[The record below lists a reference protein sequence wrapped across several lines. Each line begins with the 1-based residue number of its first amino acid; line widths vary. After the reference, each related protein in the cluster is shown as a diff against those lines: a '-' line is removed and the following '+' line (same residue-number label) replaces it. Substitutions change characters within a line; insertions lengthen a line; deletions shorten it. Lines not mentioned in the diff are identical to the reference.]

1 MELEQFIKYLLRLS
15 PELAEVSRYL
25 VLSPVLTQ
33 VSHSL
38 SHLSPVLT
46 QVSHSLSHLSP
57 VLTQVSHS
65 LSHLLPAL
73 AQLIASYQLIHV
85 FIVLT
90 QSFEITVIHICMD
103 ACTVSIFHFT
113 FRIYDISIA
122 EVTQK

>member
-1 MELEQFIKYLLRLS
+1 MRTVAETRKVELEQFIKYLLRLS

-25 VLSPVLTQ
+25 V
-33 VSHSL
+33 
-38 SHLSPVLT
+38 
-46 QVSHSLSHLSP
+46 LSP